1 MLIQWRICLRMEEW
15 ELFQAPWALFHAPN
29 RASVSWKWLSGGG
42 LCVFILFFKFT
53 KRVRVLELQNAYAF
67 WCSITRARYCY
78 LAYMSAD
85 MSGSDLQFQALWK
98 RSAFFFL
105 CNMSVFLKSEVASKR
120 SLIFLH
126 TPSTQVQFRWDILW
140 IACSDDGLLDLS
152 TYENVFNFVEIS
164 RVCGLSLIPS
174 E

>member
-1 MLIQWRICLRMEEW
+1 MNELPSNMTIHRRICLQMEE
-15 ELFQAPWALFHAPN
+15 LALFHAPPALFHA
-29 RASVSWKWLSGGG
+29 RFRDTVRWKWLSGGG
-42 LCVFILFFKFT
+42 LCVFIFIFKFT
-53 KRVRVLELQNAYAF
+53 KHARVLELQNAYAF

-126 TPSTQVQFRWDILW
+126 TPTCFFFLLIFDWATQGQ
-140 IACSDDGLLDLS
+140 GP
-152 TYENVFNFVEIS
+152 TGN
-164 RVCGLSLIPS
+164 
-174 E
+174 

>member
-1 MLIQWRICLRMEEW
+1 MKKKSYGWMNYLVIWRFTGGFVFKWRNWHSSTLLRHSSTLVFAI
-15 ELFQAPWALFHAPN
+15 LFGEN
-29 RASVSWKWLSGGG
+29 DSRVGD
-42 LCVFILFFKFT
+42 CVFLFFFFKFT
-53 KRVRVLELQNAYAF
+53 KRARVLELQNAYAF

-120 SLIFLH
+120 SLNFLH
-126 TPSTQVQFRWDILW
+126 TPS
-140 IACSDDGLLDLS
+140 
-152 TYENVFNFVEIS
+152 
-164 RVCGLSLIPS
+164 
-174 E
+174 